1 MYGSLIP
8 GSKPQASTKQ
18 PSNLSCN
25 GRAYHALWTLHKQ
38 GRGCASVYG
47 MFALRPFTFSQVCWF
62 WTLEKE
68 TMDYMKAVKKG
79 LEELGEKTFMVDAKP
94 GQSFAKQTLEG
105 LVGARVLV
113 AFCTADYGE
122 KTGVGYETF
131 VELRYAYENHLP
143 IIPLKLCTVWPPQ
156 PPDLEGKAQN
166 RIVFTQGLVYIED
179 IYMKAPKMV
188 AEKIEFSLNE
198 KWISDLENMLASIPG
213 PPEHPQGYPK
223 LEGRKEGRVWA
234 WHAET
239 TCPHVL
245 LVQWT
250 QKRWPTG
257 VPDLH
262 QVWQD
267 FSSTEPSWACHMRLW
282 RKWKGVRWQAKD
294 RCEAW
299 GWGVREVEHHSG
311 RPNSATRW
319 PELPCPA

>member
-1 MYGSLIP
+1 M
-8 GSKPQASTKQ
+8 
-18 PSNLSCN
+18 
-25 GRAYHALWTLHKQ
+25 
-38 GRGCASVYG
+38 
-47 MFALRPFTFSQVCWF
+47 
-62 WTLEKE
+62 EK
-68 TMDYMKAVKKG
+68 
-79 LEELGEKTFMVDAKP
+79 KTFMVDAKP

-223 LEGRKEGRVWA
+223 LEGRKEECEHDMQKLHVHMCYLYNGPKRGDPLEFLTCTKCDKTFHPQNRRELVTCAFDGNGKQYADKQKTDVKHEVEECERWN
-234 WHAET
+234 T
-239 TCPHVL
+239 TLEGQIQLPDGQNCRARLNFDGHTEFHPWLKVHKSNFVGPDTEFHIKKVNYQGNQVL
-245 LVQWT
+245 LELDEPHFGG
-250 QKRWPTG
+250 KKHS
-257 VPDLH
+257 LKH
-262 QVWQD
+262 NQVE
-267 FSSTEPSWACHMRLW
+267 FLML
-282 RKWKGVRWQAKD
+282 G
-294 RCEAW
+294 
-299 GWGVREVEHHSG
+299 
-311 RPNSATRW
+311 
-319 PELPCPA
+319 